1 LFNVFDISKR
11 QKEPHNLLFKK
22 ITDMIGAKISYASF
36 FIDRNKELKNIVAE
50 VNLQRLKNSPIKLQK
65 KDIQKIILFNKLS
78 F

>member
-1 LFNVFDISKR
+1 
-11 QKEPHNLLFKK
+11 
-22 ITDMIGAKISYASF
+22 MIGAKISYASF